1 MNKKLEKV
9 MIEDVEYSFDPE
21 KEHIK
26 DGHVYCKVFHERK
39 DGKAL
44 EFFGKQMIFKTA
56 CKCDR
61 DREGKEKERQKQL
74 EIESLKNICF
84 TSMIQIHISYQSL

>member
-1 MNKKLEKV
+1 MIKELEKV

-21 KEHIK
+21 KEYIK
-26 DGHVYCKVFHERK
+26 DGHAYCKVCHERK

-61 DREGKEKERQKQL
+61 DREDVYKRQVFIFKK
-74 EIESLKNICF
+74 SFCNSFNRDC
-84 TSMIQIHISYQSL
+84 S